1 MLEILIV
8 LSKQDI
14 SIFKDLTQSYAFSF
28 RIHFNTYKYSWVVM
42 IKMMT

>member
-1 MLEILIV
+1 MLSILIV

-28 RIHFNTYKYSWVVM
+28 TISFNTYKHS
-42 IKMMT
+42 